1 MLSEP
6 SLGGLPPELDLL
18 IQLAVDD
25 NRPTVILNSSGSH
38 PTCIYKNLAFQH
50 ALAHV
55 PSDALEDWI
64 FAESSTTC
72 ATKATPAMNFANREW
87 IKKKL
92 GESYIVMY
100 CKHVFVSP
108 PAEPKDHG
116 SLDSMM
122 HDWINFSDQ
131 VPINPWIRYLLDYD
145 WSKTAIGAISGPRL
159 DQWPIQLRELLVSFM
174 HCPQPRMIYWGPDLI
189 QFYNES
195 ASKIFGARHPAALG
209 NKQADIW
216 GQELC
221 ADTTELIRRSWEE
234 GQSVYSKARMI
245 PHERDGFPEES
256 YFDWFLLPF
265 AGSDGRWIASV
276 NCFNEVTSGVLRRN
290 REDISFEFLQK
301 TTHAVDLS
309 SLWLDFLGI
318 MDEVADDIAYTLL
331 YTVQEKAAVSNGQKQ
346 YSLFGSSGLTSQKAF
361 ETPSI
366 ELMEVFER
374 TEVGENVIALT
385 NNDFLPELGIL
396 IPGYGPVTSAFA
408 FTVVDV
414 KGSAQG
420 SVVVGI
426 NPRRPVDDNLKRF
439 IYSLSEMLLK
449 AVIIL
454 QSPSD
459 QRKLLQADTG
469 LGHRLQLEKL
479 TRQLSIATLKNEKNH
494 ETFSRMAE
502 DAPIGMFIYRS
513 DGGPV
518 YMNDTF
524 LDLLGETREGFIEK
538 SQSGYGWR
546 DCIHPDDEEF
556 SREAWQAAAESHDV
570 QVFQFRV
577 RAGTESSPTRA
588 RWLEVVCF
596 PHRAENGVLVTLQ
609 GYLTDITNKKLTE
622 ALTTE
627 RMNAAI
633 DTKRKA
639 QNFIDMISHEM
650 RNPLSSII
658 QLTESVISIPAET
671 LPPEVF
677 DTVADAAHTISICAL
692 HMKVI
697 IDEVLDFSKLDSNL
711 LVLAPERTRPREI
724 IEKALKMFEAEM
736 KNSDIKTEVEELPS
750 DCFVNDVLC
759 DPSRLLQII
768 INLITNAL
776 KFTRNSDIRRIT
788 LAYGLFSAP
797 PSAQDCGVEFIK
809 PRKKDFD
816 ETETVSAMLSAHNAD
831 DDADNVYLMFSVT
844 DTGCGLTSEES
855 QLLFQRFAQAPKTY
869 KQYGGSGLGLFISRE
884 LVELQ
889 KGQIGLHSEPSVGSR
904 FAFYI
909 QAKHAA
915 RRSRAGSV
923 ASVESTISVKN
934 VPHSVG
940 GSFDMVKV
948 LEKIDM
954 VPQGRTLVKDMH
966 VLLVEDNLI
975 NSKVMAK
982 QLRKLG
988 CEVDVAENGL
998 EALNHL
1004 SKTTYLSSTKEAT
1017 PLSLILLDV
1026 EMPIMD
1032 GLTCIRRIRA
1042 LEQSGEISG
1051 HVPVIA
1057 ITANARNE
1065 QIAAAIEAGMDSV
1078 VTKPFTI
1085 KDLVPQMEALVD
1097 TWSSYG

>member
-6 SLGGLPPELDLL
+6 PLGGLPPELDLL

-25 NRPTVILNSSGSH
+25 NRPTVILNSSGSR
-38 PTCIYKNLAFQH
+38 PTCVFENLAFQH

-55 PSDALEDWI
+55 PSHALEEWI
-64 FAESSTTC
+64 LAESSTTC

-92 GESYIVMY
+92 GESYIVIY

-108 PAEPKDHG
+108 PAEPNDHG

-122 HDWINFSDQ
+122 HDWINFPDQ

-189 QFYNES
+189 QFYNEP

-216 GQELC
+216 GQELY

-265 AGSDGRWIASV
+265 AGSDGRWVASV
-276 NCFNEVTSGVLRRN
+276 NCFNEVTSEVLRRN
-290 REDISFEFLQK
+290 REDVFFEFLQK

-318 MDEVADDIAYTLL
+318 MDEVAGDIAYTLL
-331 YTVQEKAAVSNGQKQ
+331 YTVQEKAAVLNGQKQ
-346 YSLFGSSGLTSQKAF
+346 YDLFGSSGLTSQKAF
-361 ETPSI
+361 ETPSN
-366 ELMEVFER
+366 ELIEVFER

-385 NNDFLPELGIL
+385 NNDFLSELGIL

-426 NPRRPVDDNLKRF
+426 NPWRPVDDNLKRF

-524 LDLLGETREGFIEK
+524 LELLGETREDFIEK
-538 SQSGYGWR
+538 SKSGYGWR

-556 SREAWQAAAESHDV
+556 SREAWKAAAESHEV

-596 PHRAENGVLVTLQ
+596 PQRDENGVLVTLQ

-639 QNFIDMISHEM
+639 QNFIDMIS
-650 RNPLSSII
+650 
-658 QLTESVISIPAET
+658 
-671 LPPEVF
+671 
-677 DTVADAAHTISICAL
+677 
-692 HMKVI
+692 VI

-711 LVLAPERTRPREI
+711 LVLAPERTRPREV

-736 KNSDIKTEVEELPS
+736 KSSDIKTEVEELPS
-750 DCFVNDVLC
+750 DCFVDDVLC

-816 ETETVSAMLSAHNAD
+816 ETETVSAMLSAHNVD

-855 QLLFQRFAQAPKTY
+855 QLLFQRFAQ
-869 KQYGGSGLGLFISRE
+869 
-884 LVELQ
+884 
-889 KGQIGLHSEPSVGSR
+889 
-904 FAFYI
+904 
-909 QAKHAA
+909 
-915 RRSRAGSV
+915 
-923 ASVESTISVKN
+923 
-934 VPHSVG
+934 
-940 GSFDMVKV
+940 
-948 LEKIDM
+948 
-954 VPQGRTLVKDMH
+954 
-966 VLLVEDNLI
+966 
-975 NSKVMAK
+975 
-982 QLRKLG
+982 
-988 CEVDVAENGL
+988 
-998 EALNHL
+998 
-1004 SKTTYLSSTKEAT
+1004 
-1017 PLSLILLDV
+1017 
-1026 EMPIMD
+1026 
-1032 GLTCIRRIRA
+1032 
-1042 LEQSGEISG
+1042 
-1051 HVPVIA
+1051 
-1057 ITANARNE
+1057 
-1065 QIAAAIEAGMDSV
+1065 
-1078 VTKPFTI
+1078 
-1085 KDLVPQMEALVD
+1085 
-1097 TWSSYG
+1097 

>member
-1 MLSEP
+1 MSSEP
-6 SLGGLPPELDLL
+6 SLGELPPELDLL

-25 NRPTVILNSSGSH
+25 NRPTIILNSSGSH
-38 PTCIYKNLAFQH
+38 ATCVFKNLAFQH
-50 ALAHV
+50 ALEHV
-55 PSDALEDWI
+55 SSDVLEDWI

-72 ATKATPAMNFANREW
+72 EAKATPATNFAQREW
-87 IKKKL
+87 MKKKL
-92 GESYIVMY
+92 GESYMIIY

-108 PAEPKDHG
+108 PAEPEDNG
-116 SLDSMM
+116 SLDSML
-122 HDWINFSDQ
+122 HDWIRFPDQ
-131 VPINPWIRYLLDYD
+131 VPLNPWIRYLLDYD
-145 WSKTAIGAISGPRL
+145 WSKTAIAAIHGPRL
-159 DQWPIQLRELLVSFM
+159 DQWPIQLRELLISFM
-174 HCPQPRMIYWGPDLI
+174 HCPRPRIIYWGPDLI

-195 ASKIFGARHPAALG
+195 ASKLFGTGHPATLG

-216 GQELC
+216 GQELY
-221 ADTTELIRRSWEE
+221 DNTTELIRRSWEE
-234 GQSVYSKARMI
+234 GQSVYNKEIMI
-245 PHERDGFPEES
+245 PHERDGVPEES

-276 NCFNEVTSGVLRRN
+276 NCFNEVTSAVLRRN
-290 REDISFEFLQK
+290 REDVTFKFLQEN
-301 TTHAVDLS
+301 THATDLS
-309 SLWLDFLGI
+309 SLWLEFLGI
-318 MDEVADDIAYTLL
+318 MDEIADDIAYTLL
-331 YTVQEKAAVSNGQKQ
+331 YTAREEAAGSDEQKQ

-361 ETPSI
+361 EDPSHKLI
-366 ELMEVFER
+366 EVLSQ

-385 NNDFLPELGIL
+385 NNDFLPELGVD
-396 IPGYGPVTSAFA
+396 IPGYGPVTSAFV

-426 NPRRPVDDNLKRF
+426 NPRRPVDDNLKSF
-439 IYSLSEMLLK
+439 IYSLSEMLSK

-454 QSPSD
+454 QSPAD
-459 QRKLLQADTG
+459 QRTLLQADGG

-479 TRQLSIATLKNEKNH
+479 ARELSLATLKNEKNQ

-502 DAPIGMFIYRS
+502 NAPIGMFIYRGNG
-513 DGGPV
+513 DPI

-524 LDLLGETREGFIEK
+524 LKLLGETREDFIEK
-538 SQSGYGWR
+538 SKSGYAWR
-546 DCIHPDDEEF
+546 DCIHPDDEAF
-556 SREAWQAAAESHDV
+556 SSECWKAAAESYEV

-577 RAGTESSPTRA
+577 KAGTESSPTRA

-596 PHRAENGVLVTLQ
+596 PQRDENGVLVTLQ

-658 QLTESVISIPAET
+658 QLTESVTSIPAET

-677 DTVADAAHTISICAL
+677 DTVTDAAHTISICAL

-711 LVLAPERTRPREI
+711 LVLAPERTRPRDI
-724 IEKALKMFEAEM
+724 IDKALKMFEAEL
-736 KNSDIKTEVEELPS
+736 KNSDITTEVDELPS
-750 DCFVNDVLC
+750 DFSVDDVLC

-776 KFTRNSDIRRIT
+776 KFTRDSDVRRIT
-788 LAYGLFSAP
+788 LAYGMFSAP

-816 ETETVSAMLSAHNAD
+816 ETETVSAMLSAHDLD

-915 RRSRAGSV
+915 RMSRAGSV

-934 VPHSVG
+934 LPHSVG
-940 GSFDMVKV
+940 GSFDVVKV

-954 VPQGRTLVKDMH
+954 VPPAKTLVKDMH

-1004 SKTTYLSSTKEAT
+1004 AKTTYLSSTKEAT

-1042 LEQSGEISG
+1042 LEQSGEISR

-1097 TWSSYG
+1097 LWSGYG

>member
-1 MLSEP
+1 MLPESSPGE
-6 SLGGLPPELDLL
+6 LPPELDLL
-18 IQLAVDD
+18 VQFAIDD
-25 NRPTVILNSSGSH
+25 NRPTVILDSSKSH
-38 PTCIYKNLAFQH
+38 PTCLFKNLAFQH

-55 PSDALEDWI
+55 ALHTLEDWLST
-64 FAESSTTC
+64 ESSTPCTP
-72 ATKATPAMNFANREW
+72 KATPATAFANREW
-87 IKKKL
+87 TKKKL
-92 GESYIVMY
+92 GESYLVIY
-100 CKHVFVSP
+100 CKHVFISP
-108 PAEPKDHG
+108 PGESGHHD
-116 SLDSMM
+116 SLDSLL
-122 HDWINFSDQ
+122 HDWINFPDQ

-145 WSKTAIGAISGPRL
+145 WSQTAIGTLYGPHL
-159 DQWPIQLRELLVSFM
+159 HQWPAQLREILLTFM
-174 HCPQPRMIYWGPDLI
+174 HCPRPRIVYWGPDLI

-195 ASKIFGARHPAALG
+195 AAKLFGSGHPASLG
-209 NKQADIW
+209 NKQIDTW
-216 GQELC
+216 GE
-221 ADTTELIRRSWEE
+221 AMKDYTTELIRTSWEE
-234 GQSVYSKARMI
+234 GQSVHNKEKMMLL
-245 PHERDGFPEES
+245 ERDGFPEES

-265 AGSDGRWIASV
+265 SGSDGRWICSV
-276 NCFNEVTSGVLRRN
+276 NCFNEVTSEVIRRN
-290 REDISFEFLQK
+290 REDVSFKLLEK
-301 TTHAVDLS
+301 TTHATDLS
-309 SLWLDFLGI
+309 SLWLEFSGI
-318 MDEVADDIAYTLL
+318 LDEEADDVAYTLL
-331 YTVQEKAAVSNGQKQ
+331 YKVQEEAAESNGKRQ
-346 YSLFGSSGLTSQKAF
+346 YKIYGSSGLTSHAAL
-361 ETPSI
+361 ETPSS
-366 ELMEVFER
+366 ELVEVFEQA
-374 TEVGENVIALT
+374 EGGENVIALK
-385 NNDFLPELGIL
+385 DDKFLPELGITL
-396 IPGYGPVTSAFA
+396 SECGTVTSAFVFA
-408 FTVVDV
+408 IFDA

-420 SVVVGI
+420 SVVVGC
-426 NPRRPVDDNLKRF
+426 NPRRRADDKMKRF

-459 QRKLLQADTG
+459 QRKLLQADDS
-469 LGHRLQLEKL
+469 LGYRIQLEKL
-479 TRQLSIATLKNEKNH
+479 TRQLSIATLKNEKNQ

-502 DAPIGMFIYRS
+502 DAPIGMFLYEG
-513 DGGPV
+513 DGTPI

-524 LDLLGETREGFIEK
+524 LELLGETRESFTEK
-538 SQSGYGWR
+538 AKTGQAWR

-556 SREAWQAAAESHDV
+556 SKEAWRAAAESHGV

-596 PHRAENGVLVTLQ
+596 PQRDENGVLVTLQ
-609 GYLTDITNKKLTE
+609 GYLTDITTKKLTE

-627 RMNAAI
+627 RLNAAI

-658 QLTESVISIPAET
+658 QLTESVISIPAES
-671 LPPEVF
+671 LPAEVF
-677 DTVADAAHTISICAL
+677 DTVADAAHTINICAL

-711 LVLAPERTRPREI
+711 LVLAPERTRPREV
-724 IEKALKMFEAEM
+724 IEKAIKMFEAEL
-736 KNSDIKTEVEELPS
+736 KKADIETKVEELPS
-750 DCFVNDVLC
+750 ECIVADVVC

-788 LAYGLFSAP
+788 LAHGCFSAP
-797 PSAQDCGVEFIK
+797 PSAQDCGVQFIK

-816 ETETVSAMLSAHNAD
+816 ETETVSAMLAAEGSDDGAD
-831 DDADNVYLMFSVT
+831 DVYLMFSVT
-844 DTGCGLTSEES
+844 DTGCGLTPEES

-909 QAKHAA
+909 QAKRAV
-915 RRSRAGSV
+915 RLSRSGSV

-934 VPHSVG
+934 LPRSVG
-940 GSFDMVKV
+940 GTFDTVKV
-948 LEKIDM
+948 LEKIDT
-954 VPQGRTLVKDMH
+954 VPQPKTLVKDMH
-966 VLLVEDNLI
+966 VLFVEDNLI
-975 NSKVMAK
+975 NSKVMSK

-988 CEVDVAENGL
+988 CQVDVAENGL
-998 EALNHL
+998 EALNYL
-1004 SKTTYLSSTKEAT
+1004 SQTTYLSSTNKAT
-1017 PLSLILLDV
+1017 PLSMILLDV
-1026 EMPIMD
+1026 EMPVMD

-1097 TWSSYG
+1097 TWSGYG

>member
-38 PTCIYKNLAFQH
+38 PTCVFKNLAFQH

-55 PSDALEDWI
+55 PSHALEDWI

-72 ATKATPAMNFANREW
+72 VTKATPAMNLANREW

-92 GESYIVMY
+92 GESYIVIY
-100 CKHVFVSP
+100 CKHVFVCP
-108 PAEPKDHG
+108 PAEPKDHD
-116 SLDSMM
+116 SLDSML
-122 HDWINFSDQ
+122 HDWINFPDQ

-189 QFYNES
+189 QFYNEP
-195 ASKIFGARHPAALG
+195 ASKIFGAGHAAALG

-216 GQELC
+216 GQELY

-265 AGSDGRWIASV
+265 TGSDGRWIASV
-276 NCFNEVTSGVLRRN
+276 NCFNEVTSEILRRN
-290 REDISFEFLQK
+290 REDVSFEFLQK

-309 SLWLDFLGI
+309 SLWLEFLNI

-331 YTVQEKAAVSNGQKQ
+331 YTVQHNAAVSNEEKQ
-346 YSLFGSSGLTSQKAF
+346 YRLFGSSGLTSQKAF
-361 ETPSI
+361 EDPSN
-366 ELMEVFER
+366 ELIEVFEQA
-374 TEVGENVIALT
+374 EVGETVIALT
-385 NNDFLPELGIL
+385 NKDFLPELGIL

-420 SVVVGI
+420 SVVIGI
-426 NPRRPVDDNLKRF
+426 NPRRPVDDSLKRF
-439 IYSLSEMLLK
+439 IDSLSEMLLK

-459 QRKLLQADTG
+459 QRKLLQADAD

-502 DAPIGMFIYRS
+502 DAPIGMFIYH
-513 DGGPV
+513 GNGVPI
-518 YMNDTF
+518 YINDSF
-524 LDLLGETREGFIEK
+524 LELLGTTREDFMEAAKTGNP
-538 SQSGYGWR
+538 WR
-546 DCIHPDDEEF
+546 NCIHPDDEEF
-556 SREAWQAAAESHDV
+556 GKEAWQAVTESREV

-577 RAGTESSPTRA
+577 KAGTESSPTRA
-588 RWLEVVCF
+588 RWLEIVVF
-596 PHRAENGVLVTLQ
+596 PQRDENDVLLTFQ
-609 GYLTDITNKKLTE
+609 GYLIDITTKKITE
-622 ALTTE
+622 ALMTE
-627 RMNAAI
+627 RLNAAI

-658 QLTESVISIPAET
+658 QLTESITCVPAED

-677 DTVADAAHTISICAL
+677 DTVTDAAHTISICAL

-711 LVLAPERTRPREI
+711 LVLAPERTRPREVL
-724 IEKALKMFEAEM
+724 EKALKMFEAEM
-736 KNSDIKTEVEELPS
+736 KSSDIKTEVEQLPS
-750 DCFVNDVLC
+750 DCSVDDVLC

-776 KFTRNSDIRRIT
+776 KFTRNSNTRRIT

-797 PSAQDCGVEFIK
+797 PSAQDCGVEFIE

-816 ETETVSAMLSAHNAD
+816 ETETVSAMLSAHDID
-831 DDADNVYLMFSVT
+831 DDAENVYLMFSVT

-889 KGQIGLHSEPSVGSR
+889 KGQIGLHSEPSIGSR

-923 ASVESTISVKN
+923 ASVESTISVRN
-934 VPHSVG
+934 LPHSVG
-940 GSFDMVKV
+940 GPFDVVKV
-948 LEKIDM
+948 LEKIDV
-954 VPQGRTLVKDMH
+954 VPQVRSLVKDMH
-966 VLLVEDNLI
+966 ILLVEDNLI

-1042 LEQSGEISG
+1042 LEQSGEIIG

-1097 TWSSYG
+1097 MWSGYG